1 MRTTVLIC
9 LFIVALSATAHAN
22 AQPTPAV
29 STSGS
34 SSFPDGGVSGPTVWA
49 ILPWGGVGIGGRF
62 TIPLG
67 IPGVV
72 HSSSVHDVFAVEVGA
87 DYLHWNHDYASGDY
101 SWSEILAVGGF
112 MWSFWLTDRFALYP
126 KVDLGYALGWF
137 SGYDDPGR
145 PTYGGFF
152 ISGDAGAIYK
162 LNGGLSLRSEVGT
175 DGLKAGV
182 AWLF

>member
-1 MRTTVLIC
+1 MRATILSFVLIA
-9 LFIVALSATAHAN
+9 ALSATAS

-34 SSFPDGGVSGPTVWA
+34 SSLGGAASGPTVWG
-49 ILPWGGVGIGGRF
+49 ILPWGGFGIGGRF
-62 TIPLG
+62 MIPLG

-72 HSSSVHDVFAVEVGA
+72 RSSSVHDTFAVEVGA
-87 DYLHWNHDYASGDY
+87 DYLRWNHDYVAGDY

-112 MWSFWLTDRFALYP
+112 MWNFWLTDTFALYP
-126 KVDLGYALGWF
+126 KADLGYALGWF
-137 SGYDDPGR
+137 SGSDYPGR
-145 PTYGGFF
+145 PSYGGFF

-162 LNGGLSLRSEVGT
+162 LNSGLSLRGELGT